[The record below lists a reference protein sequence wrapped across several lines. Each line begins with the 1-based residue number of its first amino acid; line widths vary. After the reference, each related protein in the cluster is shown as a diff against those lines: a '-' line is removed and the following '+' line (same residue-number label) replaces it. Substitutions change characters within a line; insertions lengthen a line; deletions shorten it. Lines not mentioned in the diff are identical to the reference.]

1 MVRVEVVYCPV
12 PGPSEHV
19 DLTAL
24 TLAEGATVQDAL
36 QHSGVLQRHGL
47 DIAAVDVGLW
57 FKACTLQQLLR
68 DQDQVQVYRPLKV
81 DPKEARRQRYRK
93 RGPSDKSGKLAA
105 AAAVSGTPPR

>member
-12 PGPSEHV
+12 PGPSEQV

-24 TLAEGATVQDAL
+24 TLEEGATVQDAL
-36 QHSGVLQRHGL
+36 QHSGVLQRQGL
-47 DIAAVDVGLW
+47 DIATVDVGLW
-57 FKACTLQQLLR
+57 FKACALQQQLR

-93 RGPSDKSGKLAA
+93 RGPSDKPGKPAA
-105 AAAVSGTPPR
+105 AAGVSDIPPR